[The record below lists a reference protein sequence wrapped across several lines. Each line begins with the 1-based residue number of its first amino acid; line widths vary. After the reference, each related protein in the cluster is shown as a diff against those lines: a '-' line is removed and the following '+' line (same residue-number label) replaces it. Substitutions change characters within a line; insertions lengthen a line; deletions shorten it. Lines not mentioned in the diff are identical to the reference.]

1 MQEKLAQSREL
12 LTVMNVLRAVSEQS
26 TANQTYL
33 HDALLAMI
41 EDGYASHK
49 EQWVSSRK
57 RIRVLSF
64 EFDRMKADGIL

>member
-1 MQEKLAQSREL
+1 
-12 LTVMNVLRAVSEQS
+12 VSEQS

-41 EDGYASHK
+41 EDGYASQK